1 MPITIYV
8 RTLGNGK
15 MGKCKFLVASSV
27 LLYKLVL
34 TWADW
39 HFLIKLLYFSLFRFP
54 FENKGLLKKKD
65 LDHGKIATGF
75 DKKRRQISLRYI
87 A

>member
-39 HFLIKLLYFSLFRFP
+39 QFLIKLLYLSLFRFP
-54 FENKGLLKKKD
+54 FENKGFLKKKD
-65 LDHGKIATGF
+65 LDHDKKATGV
-75 DKKRRQISLRYI
+75 DKKRRQLSLRYI